1 MSSLITGVFQLTVGL
16 LADKVRDKLAE
27 ELKEGDITDQR
38 FGRLIAREMNEIDSK
53 LDGVA
58 KKELRASGRFLK
70 EGIEYLYEVFG
81 SVRSS
86 SEHHATAAA
95 VEQFDIVRET
105 RNFELSTLDEDSARK
120 FAIAKKRFKKARVQA
135 TIALSNGALKL
146 PDRLLAMQYKVMA
159 TVLETIDNPEDCLT
173 ACNACIED
181 LHNLLAVKKCFKVE
195 FKKGLRG
202 RLSKKKRREII
213 STVCSINRVVY
224 DVKLKVRF
232 DTKGELSKNW
242 PCVKIGKES
251 VNPLQD
257 QRVAEVLNKQ
267 GMVYGSCLPRSFGQ
281 AGEEEHKLKYPRG
294 IATNTKGHFLIVDDG
309 DKTVKVFI
317 SNGKFDFGFNPQT
330 DDADTKLY
338 ILDVATTGEDNK
350 IYLLVELTTRG
361 AEKWKWEVQIFH
373 KIADP
378 QHETADLLHKFS
390 VRRGD
395 WYKLTVSSG
404 KQRCKILLLADN
416 VVDVHEPSGEFV
428 CSFGRGVFK
437 RARDITATCDG
448 RVMIL
453 DPGDHSLHIFDV
465 EGHQLGK
472 FNINEYETDDYRIEC
487 HPASKHVVLAGRE
500 RETDRLTLAIYT
512 VDGKFVRRIPLDAE
526 VRVKKLSPT
535 VVDIHAGVTV
545 TVEGHIAVA
554 FIDKHDKGQVIVV

>member
-1 MSSLITGVFQLTVGL
+1 MSSLITGVFKLTVGL
-16 LADKVRDKLAE
+16 LADKVRDRLAE
-27 ELKEGDITDQR
+27 EVREGDITDQR
-38 FGRLIAREMNEIDSK
+38 FRRLIVREINEIDSK
-53 LDGVA
+53 LDGLA
-58 KKELRASGRFLK
+58 KKELGASGRFLK
-70 EGIEYLYEVFG
+70 EGIEYLYDVFERA
-81 SVRSS
+81 RSS
-86 SEHHATAAA
+86 SEHRAIAAA
-95 VEQFDIVRET
+95 VEQFEQVAREM
-105 RNFELSTLDEDSARK
+105 RNFELSTLDKVSTNK
-120 FAIAKKRFKKARVQA
+120 LAIAKKRFKKARVEA
-135 TIALSNGALKL
+135 TIAFSNGALKL
-146 PDRLLAMQYKVMA
+146 PDRLLAMQYRVMA
-159 TVLETIDNPEDCLT
+159 TVLETIDNLEDCLT
-173 ACNACIED
+173 ACNVCIED
-181 LHNLLAVKKCFKVE
+181 LHDLLAVKKCFKVE

-224 DVKLKVRF
+224 NVKLKVRF

-267 GMVYGSCLPRSFGQ
+267 GMVHCSCLPRSFGQ
-281 AGEEEHKLKYPRG
+281 EGEEEHTLKYPRG

-330 DDADTKLY
+330 DDADIKLY

-350 IYLLVELTTRG
+350 IYLLVELTTPG
-361 AEKWKWEVQIFH
+361 AEKWKWEVQIFR
-373 KIADP
+373 KTADP
-378 QHETADLLHKFS
+378 QHETADLLHKFP
-390 VRRGD
+390 VRKGD

-404 KQRCKILLLADN
+404 KILLLADN
-416 VVDVHEPSGEFV
+416 VVDVHEPNGEFV

-448 RVMIL
+448 HVMIV
-453 DPGDHSLHIFDV
+453 DPGDHSLHLFDV

-500 RETDRLTLAIYT
+500 PDTDRLTLAIYT
-512 VDGKFVRRIPLDAE
+512 VNGKFVRRIPLDAE
-526 VRVKKLSPT
+526 VRVKKLSPS
-535 VVDIHAGVTV
+535 VVDIHAVVTV